1 MINVARLYCYR
12 QGVTWIEDVPVKE
25 ARDAR
30 RRLAQQGVI
39 ITHTEVV

>member
-1 MINVARLYCYR
+1 MINVARLYCWR

-25 ARDAR
+25 AKEVR
-30 RRLAQQGVI
+30 RRLVQQGVI